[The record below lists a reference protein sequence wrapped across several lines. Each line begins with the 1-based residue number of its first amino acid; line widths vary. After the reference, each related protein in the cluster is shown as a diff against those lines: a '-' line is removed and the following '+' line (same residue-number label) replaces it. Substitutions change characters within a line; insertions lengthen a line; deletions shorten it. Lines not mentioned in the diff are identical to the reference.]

1 MWFKYGLKAQKLLAQ
16 GIALGIIAISKAPCK
31 GKSFKISTVN
41 SKTKIKN
48 MEKGEMKY
56 EQAVREL
63 EKIVERME
71 NDELDIDQLSEQ
83 LKRAKTLVKLC
94 KDKLTKTDEEI
105 KKLLSE
111 D

>member
-1 MWFKYGLKAQKLLAQ
+1 MWGHTRKKTDVRKQRKSGKQLL
-16 GIALGIIAISKAPCK
+16 
-31 GKSFKISTVN
+31 TVN
-41 SKTKIKN
+41 SVNSKNNKIMAKD
-48 MEKGEMKY
+48 EMKY

-63 EKIVERME
+63 EQIVERME